1 MVVGMDMAVQPL
13 ATVIVMRENTNL
25 INVMDGKFITG
36 MMVEFM
42 TAKKR
47 KINVTGAVRS
57 IGQTASCTR
66 VNSLIDKG
74 KDTANISF
82 QTVAITKDHGKM
94 DSTTD
99 SVSAREKMVRHIAVN
114 GKMVRRTVP
123 V

>member
-1 MVVGMDMAVQPL
+1 MN
-13 ATVIVMRENTNL
+13 INL
-25 INVMDGKFITG
+25 IKAMDGEFITG
-36 MMVEFM
+36 TMVEFM
-42 TAKKR
+42 MENKR
-47 KINVTGAVRS
+47 KINVTGEVRS
-57 IGQTASCTR
+57 VGQTASCTR

-94 DSTTD
+94 DNTTD
-99 SVSAREKMVRHIAVN
+99 SVSAHGKMVRHIVVN